1 MRKIIFLLLLAIAG
15 TIAFLM
21 WSWSRPVGTSLQ
33 SAVVEQVARNFI
45 PDTAESSLVPK
56 VLGFEQPQTYLVLF
70 LNNTEIRPGGGFIGA
85 YSVVRFTKGVP
96 EILKV
101 EGTEILDNNA
111 PKDFVSVPPEPLQK
125 FLKIDRLSFRD
136 SNWSP
141 DFASSSVAALDL
153 FKKEKGI
160 SADEIDG
167 VIGITPTFIE
177 ELIKI
182 TGPITVGSEQYT
194 AENFTE
200 KLEYEVEYGFV
211 DQGLNFD
218 ERKKVLND
226 LSHALLARLRTNVF
240 KNIPQYMQLVQRM
253 FEERHVMAYAQD
265 GDVQKVIEA
274 RGWSGEMKSAT
285 TSADYIL
292 WTDANMAALKTDKV
306 MQRELSYSI
315 APSGT
320 EQYVGTIAM
329 KYINT
334 GSFTKFTTRYRTY
347 VRLFVPEG
355 SQFISV
361 TGSMKTDRSAEPGT
375 VDTGV
380 ENGRRWFG
388 TFISIEPGK
397 TGVLKWKIYLSPRI
411 GDMIRKNYYSL
422 DVQKQLGTIRHAL
435 TLDLNFGKD
444 ITSAVPE
451 KEIKNQKQ
459 YMAATDLS
467 VDRSFYL
474 QFESAQP

>member
-1 MRKIIFLLLLAIAG
+1 
-15 TIAFLM
+15 
-21 WSWSRPVGTSLQ
+21 
-33 SAVVEQVARNFI
+33 
-45 PDTAESSLVPK
+45 
-56 VLGFEQPQTYLVLF
+56 
-70 LNNTEIRPGGGFIGA
+70 
-85 YSVVRFTKGVP
+85 
-96 EILKV
+96 
-101 EGTEILDNNA
+101 
-111 PKDFVSVPPEPLQK
+111 
-125 FLKIDRLSFRD
+125 
-136 SNWSP
+136 
-141 DFASSSVAALDL
+141 
-153 FKKEKGI
+153 
-160 SADEIDG
+160 
-167 VIGITPTFIE
+167 
-177 ELIKI
+177 
-182 TGPITVGSEQYT
+182 
-194 AENFTE
+194 
-200 KLEYEVEYGFV
+200 
-211 DQGLNFD
+211 
-218 ERKKVLND
+218 
-226 LSHALLARLRTNVF
+226 VF

-253 FEERHVMAYAQD
+253 FGERHVMAYSQD
-265 GDVQKVIEA
+265 ESVQKVIEA

-329 KYINT
+329 KYVNT

-361 TGSMKTDRSAEPGT
+361 TGSMKTDRSTEPSV

-388 TFISIEPGK
+388 AFISIEPGK

-422 DVQKQLGTIRHAL
+422 DVQKQLGTINHAL
-435 TLDLNFGKD
+435 TLDLNFGKN

-451 KEIKNQKQ
+451 TANTNQKQ
-459 YMAATDLS
+459 YTAAADLS

-474 QFESAQP
+474 QFENAQP